1 MSAITEANPSS
12 WPTSPALL
20 RLLQLASPVLPVGA
34 YSYSEGLET
43 LTQQGALATAAD
55 LQHWLT
61 QELDWGVIRLD
72 GACLL
77 RAQRAI
83 AAADFA
89 TVQYWN
95 QWLSAVRDSEEMRSQ
110 SWQMGQ
116 SLVRLLIQLHPE
128 QAEPFQ
134 ACGLPC
140 NFAIAFAMAAAH
152 WQIAPQ
158 TALLGYLHSWL
169 TNLVN
174 VGVKLIP
181 LGQTAGQQVLLAMD
195 DSLERAATEI
205 FSLADDE
212 LMTCSWGAAIATMN
226 HETLYSRL
234 FRS

>member
-1 MSAITEANPSS
+1 MSITFSN
-12 WPTSPALL
+12 TQALL
-20 RLLQLASPVLPVGA
+20 RLLQLASPALPVGA

-43 LTQQGALATAAD
+43 LTQRGDLTTAAD

-61 QELDWGVIRLD
+61 QELRWGMIRLD

-77 RAQRAI
+77 RAQRA
-83 AAADFA
+83 AAGQDIA

-116 SLVRLLIQLHPE
+116 SLVRLITQLHPE
-128 QAEPFQ
+128 QSARFQ

-140 NFAIAFAMAAAH
+140 NFAIAFALAAAH
-152 WQIAPQ
+152 WQIEPQ
-158 TALLGYLHSWL
+158 VALTGYLHSWL
-169 TNLVN
+169 TNLVT

-181 LGQTAGQQVLLAMD
+181 LGQTAGQQLLLD
-195 DSLERAATEI
+195 FYPQLEQAAAEI
-205 FSLADDE
+205 FALADDE
-212 LMTCSWGAAIATMN
+212 LMTCAWGAAIATMT